1 MLRSRFLWKLYA
13 SYAGLILL
21 TTAVVGG
28 LIARQIEQDSLR
40 EIQRSLH
47 ARAVLLKSLV
57 IDVFESTEEAHVV
70 ESGLHERLRELSQE
84 LNTRFTV
91 IRLNGIVVADSE
103 EHSAEMDNHG
113 SRPEVLAAASGE
125 YGAATRF
132 SRTVGVRMM
141 YLALPVRSNGQLVG
155 YVRTSLPLSVID
167 ERISQLR
174 AIITVGAGSAAL
186 AALLLGFVFA
196 RRFSAPLI
204 SMTSVAQTMA
214 QGNYDQKLSITRSD
228 EIGKLAG
235 ALNQMAKSARDRM
248 DVIRMERNKLLAILA
263 GMVEGVVAVDHEERV
278 LLMNAAAGK
287 ILNSASEESLGKPI
301 GQVVRVHEV
310 CEMMT
315 ETLRSMKESERT
327 IRLAV
332 SLRDQTIEVHV
343 SPLHDP
349 EGKLA
354 GAVVVLHDV
363 SELHRLEQI
372 RRDFVAN
379 VSHELKT
386 PIAAVQ
392 GLVETVIDDRKMTD
406 EDQERFLAKILNQ
419 STRLSSIVTDLLALS
434 RLESGNGMLET
445 GSFDLAEVIRSAV
458 TSLAQ
463 AAEER
468 HIRVEVQLPKDPVRL
483 LGDEDALSQV
493 TSNLLDNALK
503 YSPRG
508 AEVWIRLRQE
518 NGQAVIEVQD
528 QGAGIEPRDRDRI
541 FERFYRVDKARSR
554 ELGGTGL
561 GLSIVKHIVL
571 AHGGE
576 VNVESSPGAGSTF
589 RVFLPVEISA

>member
-1 MLRSRFLWKLYA
+1 MFRSRFLWKLYA

-28 LIARQIEQDSLR
+28 LIARQIEQDSLA
-40 EIQRSLH
+40 EIQRSLQ
-47 ARAVLLKSLV
+47 ARAVLLKSPV
-57 IDVFESTEEAHVV
+57 IEVFESTEAARLV
-70 ESGLHERLRELSQE
+70 ESGLQERLRVLSQE
-84 LNTRFTV
+84 LDTRFTV
-91 IRLNGIVVADSE
+91 IRLDGIVVADSE
-103 EHSAEMDNHG
+103 EHPAKMDNHG
-113 SRPEVLAAASGE
+113 NRPEVLAAASGE
-125 YGAATRF
+125 YGASTRF
-132 SRTVGVRMM
+132 SRTVGLRMM

-174 AIITVGAGSAAL
+174 AIIAVAAGSAAL
-186 AALLLGFVFA
+186 AALLLGLVFA
-196 RRFSAPLI
+196 RRFSAPLT
-204 SMTSVAQTMA
+204 SMTSVAQAMA
-214 QGNYDQKLSITRSD
+214 HGDYDQRLSITRSD

-235 ALNQMAKSARDRM
+235 ALNQMAESARDRM
-248 DVIRMERNKLLAILA
+248 
-263 GMVEGVVAVDHEERV
+263 
-278 LLMNAAAGK
+278 
-287 ILNSASEESLGKPI
+287 
-301 GQVVRVHEV
+301 
-310 CEMMT
+310 
-315 ETLRSMKESERT
+315 
-327 IRLAV
+327 
-332 SLRDQTIEVHV
+332 
-343 SPLHDP
+343 
-349 EGKLA
+349 
-354 GAVVVLHDV
+354 

-386 PIAAVQ
+386 PIAAVR
-392 GLVETVIDDRKMTD
+392 GLVETIIDDQEITD
-406 EDQERFLAKILNQ
+406 ENRERFLDKIHNQ
-419 STRLSSIVTDLLALS
+419 SMRLSAIVTDLLTLS
-434 RLESGNGMLET
+434 RLESGNEVLET
-445 GSFDLAEVIRSAV
+445 ISLDLSEVVRSTV
-458 TSLAQ
+458 TSLGQ

-468 HIRVEVQLPKDPVRL
+468 NIRVEILLPEGPVRL

-518 NGQAVIEVQD
+518 NGKAVIEVQD
-528 QGAGIEPRDRDRI
+528 QGVGIEPRDRDRI

-576 VNVESSPGAGSTF
+576 VDVESSPGAGSTF
-589 RVFLPVEISA
+589 RVFLPVENST